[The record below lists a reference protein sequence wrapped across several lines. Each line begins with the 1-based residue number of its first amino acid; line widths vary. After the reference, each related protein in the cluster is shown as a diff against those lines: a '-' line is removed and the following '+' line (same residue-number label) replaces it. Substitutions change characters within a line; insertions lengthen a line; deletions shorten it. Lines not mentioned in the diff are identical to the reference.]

1 MFTLDICSWVLSAWP
16 GFERMAVGCRLKKY
30 LVTNQVCY
38 DFIVTF
44 DCAYVYFRYLFEGFE
59 RMVVGI

>member
-1 MFTLDICSWVLSAWP
+1 LLLSIST
-16 GFERMAVGCRLKKY
+16 K
-30 LVTNQVCY
+30 Y

-44 DCAYVYFRYLFEGFE
+44 DCAYVYFRYLFVGFE